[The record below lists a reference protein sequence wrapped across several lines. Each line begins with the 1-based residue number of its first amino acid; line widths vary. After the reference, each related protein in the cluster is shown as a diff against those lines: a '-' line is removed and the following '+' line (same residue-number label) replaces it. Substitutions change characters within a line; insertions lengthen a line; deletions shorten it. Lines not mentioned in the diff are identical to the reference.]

1 MADPTGDPM
10 VSDGIRIVLA
20 DDHALIRSGLRRV
33 LDRETDLTVVAE
45 AADVEAA
52 LALTE
57 RHRPEVVVLD
67 LNMPGTPTLP
77 AIPRLL
83 EASPESAIVVLT
95 MEAEP
100 GFART
105 ALSSGAR
112 GYVLKDAAEA
122 ELVEAVRSVLA
133 GGTYLDPS
141 LGARMAQMGPEP
153 SGTHPGL
160 SHGEPNLAV
169 GTDFAGHRVDA
180 FIGQGGMGLVFRAT
194 DLALGRTVALKVIA
208 PDAAGNPVFRARFER
223 ECRVAAAIDHPH
235 VVGIYHAGQDEG
247 MLYLTMRYVD
257 GIDLRRLLRREHRL
271 DPVRAVSIVGQV
283 AGALD
288 EAHALGLVHRD
299 VKPANVLL
307 MERSGHDHAYLTDF
321 GITRRAGDEQL
332 TRTGVALGSIDYIAP
347 EQAHGAEVDAR
358 ADIYSLAC
366 ILFEMLTGRV
376 VFDRETDL
384 EKLWAHVHDPPRRL
398 ATLDPGLPSDLQDV
412 LDRALAKNPGDR
424 HLSAS
429 ALARDAAAAIA
440 LGQPPGRS

>member
-1 MADPTGDPM
+1 MAGSTDAEAVLDPVG
-10 VSDGIRIVLA
+10 IVLA

-33 LDRETDLTVVAE
+33 LDGEAGLTVVGE
-45 AADVEAA
+45 AADVETA

-57 RHRPEVVVLD
+57 RHQPQVVVLD
-67 LNMPGTPTLP
+67 LNMPGTPTLL
-77 AIPRLL
+77 AIPRFL
-83 EASPESAIVVLT
+83 EASPASAIVVLT

-105 ALSSGAR
+105 ALSAGAR

-141 LGARMAQMGPEP
+141 LGAQLARIAGEP

-169 GTDFAGHRVDA
+169 GTDFAGHRIDGFV
-180 FIGQGGMGLVFRAT
+180 GQGGMGLVFRAT
-194 DLALGRTVALKVIA
+194 DLTLGRTVALKVIA
-208 PDAAGNPVFRARFER
+208 PDAAGKPVFRARFER

-235 VVGIYHAGQDEG
+235 AVQIYHAGLHEG
-247 MLYLTMRYVD
+247 LLYLTMRYVE
-257 GIDLRRLLRREHRL
+257 GTDLQRLLRRENRL
-271 DPVRAVSIVGQV
+271 DPGRAVSILGQV

-307 MERSGHDHAYLTDF
+307 AQRSGREHAYLTDF
-321 GITRRAGDEQL
+321 GITRRAGDEHL
-332 TRTGVALGSIDYIAP
+332 TRTGVALGSVDYIAP
-347 EQAHGAEVDAR
+347 EQAHGAAVDAR

-366 ILFEMLTGRV
+366 VLFHMLTGDV
-376 VFDRETDL
+376 VFDREGDL

-398 ATLDPGLPSDLQDV
+398 AAVNPELPPGLQDV
-412 LDRALAKNPGDR
+412 LDRALAKNPEDR
-424 HLSAS
+424 QQSATE
-429 ALARDAAAAIA
+429 LAKDAAEA
-440 LGQPPGRS
+440 LE

>member
-1 MADPTGDPM
+1 VADPTGAP
-10 VSDGIRIVLA
+10 VASDGIAIVLA

-33 LDRETDLTVVAE
+33 LDRETDLTVVGE
-45 AADVEAA
+45 AGDVEAA

-57 RHRPEVVVLD
+57 LHRPRVVVLD

-77 AIPRLL
+77 AIPRFL
-83 EASPESAIVVLT
+83 EASPGTAIVVLT

-105 ALSSGAR
+105 ALSAGAR

-133 GGTYLDPS
+133 GGTYLDPG
-141 LGARMAQMGPEP
+141 LGARLAQLEPE
-153 SGTHPGL
+153 SAGTHPGL

-169 GTDFAGHRVDA
+169 GTDFAGHRIDA
-180 FIGQGGMGLVFRAT
+180 FVGQGGMGLVFRAT
-194 DLALGRTVALKVIA
+194 DLLLGRTAALKVIT
-208 PDAAGNPVFRARFER
+208 PEAAGNPVFRARFER

-235 VVGIYHAGQDEG
+235 VVEIYHAGQEEG
-247 MLYLTMRYVD
+247 LLYLTMRYVD
-257 GIDLRRLLRREHRL
+257 GTDLRQLLRRESRL
-271 DPVRAVSIVGQV
+271 DPPRAVSIAAQI

-307 MERSGHDHAYLTDF
+307 AQRAGQDHSYLTDF
-321 GITRRAGDEQL
+321 GITRRTGDEHL
-332 TRTGVALGSIDYIAP
+332 TRTGVALGSVDYMAP
-347 EQAHGAEVDAR
+347 EQAHGANVDAR

-366 ILFEMLTGRV
+366 VLFQMLTGRV
-376 VFDRETDL
+376 VFDRETEL

-398 ATLDPGLPSDLQDV
+398 ATLNSDLPPGLQDV
-412 LDRALAKNPGDR
+412 LDRALAKDPSDR
-424 HLSAS
+424 HQSAS
-429 ALARDAAAAIA
+429 ELARDAAAAIRISR
-440 LGQPPGRS
+440 PPARS

>member
-1 MADPTGDPM
+1 VADPAGAPVT
-10 VSDGIRIVLA
+10 SDQIGIVLA

-33 LDRETDLTVVAE
+33 LDRELDLTVVGE

-57 RHRPEVVVLD
+57 QHRPGVVVLD

-77 AIPRLL
+77 AIPRFL
-83 EASPESAIVVLT
+83 EASPGSAILVLT

-100 GFART
+100 GFARA
-105 ALSSGAR
+105 ALSAGAR

-122 ELVEAVRSVLA
+122 EVVEAVRSVLA
-133 GGTYLDPS
+133 GGVYLDPS
-141 LGARMAQMGPEP
+141 LGARMAQMASEP
-153 SGTHPGL
+153 RGTHPGL
-160 SHGEPNLAV
+160 SHGEPTLAV
-169 GTDFAGHRVDA
+169 GTDFAGHRIDA
-180 FIGQGGMGLVFRAT
+180 FVGQGGMGLVFRAT
-194 DLALGRTVALKVIA
+194 DRTLGRTVALKVIA

-235 VVGIYHAGQDEG
+235 VVDIYRAGEDEG
-247 MLYLTMRYVD
+247 MLYLTMRYID
-257 GIDLRRLLRREHRL
+257 GTDLRRLLRREHRL
-271 DPVRAVSIVGQV
+271 DPARAVSIVDQV

-307 MERSGHDHAYLTDF
+307 ADRSGHDHAYLTDF
-321 GITRRAGDEQL
+321 GITRRAGDEHL
-332 TRTGVALGSIDYIAP
+332 TRTGVALGTVDYIAP
-347 EQAHGAEVDAR
+347 EQAHGTDVDAR

-366 ILFEMLTGRV
+366 ILFQMLTGGV
-376 VFDRETDL
+376 VFDRESEL

-398 ATLDPGLPSDLQDV
+398 ATLNPDLSPGLQDV

-424 HLSAS
+424 HPSAS
-429 ALARDAAAAIA
+429 ELARDAAAAIA
-440 LGQPPGRS
+440 PGQPASRS